1 MRDVMP
7 KTVGALKYI
16 YEASLKLKVLHQKRG
31 CCSNLKILT
40 ASREPFKMLFQTL
53 SHNKKE
59 KKQLRRVVVSVFVD
73 RSPLQTFNPI
83 NSRVTRP
90 VSSIAAARL
99 HASPVLFR

>member
-1 MRDVMP
+1 MP

-53 SHNKKE
+53 SHIKKE
-59 KKQLRRVVVSVFVD
+59 KKKNQLRRVVVSVFVD
-73 RSPLQTFNPI
+73 RSLQTFNPI
-83 NSRVTRP
+83 NSRVT
-90 VSSIAAARL
+90 
-99 HASPVLFR
+99 

>member
-1 MRDVMP
+1 MP

-53 SHNKKE
+53 SHIKKE
-59 KKQLRRVVVSVFVD
+59 KKKS
-73 RSPLQTFNPI
+73 T
-83 NSRVTRP
+83 
-90 VSSIAAARL
+90 SSCSCKCIC
-99 HASPVLFR
+99 

>member
-7 KTVGALKYI
+7 KTVGALIYI
-16 YEASLKLKVLHQKRG
+16 YEVSLKLKVLHQAA

-53 SHNKKE
+53 SHIKKE
-59 KKQLRRVVVSVFVD
+59 KKNQLRRVVVSVFVD

-83 NSRVTRP
+83 NSRVT
-90 VSSIAAARL
+90 
-99 HASPVLFR
+99 